1 MGRVKAEHR
10 VRHPSPFTPTS
21 TFYDRGVIDDRGK
34 KTRLQPLNE
43 TEIHKG
49 TFGVSP
55 NLFIKD
61 LRIEDP
67 KISPQQMLDLVV
79 NKKKRGNFIHSKQF
93 QTTVL
98 EPWNQQNDQSNPSI
112 SFNPL
117 SRLQNTQ
124 NVELGMNDTY
134 QAK

>member
-1 MGRVKAEHR
+1 M
-10 VRHPSPFTPTS
+10 
-21 TFYDRGVIDDRGK
+21 
-34 KTRLQPLNE
+34 NE

-67 KISPQQMLDLVV
+67 KISAQQMLDLVI
-79 NKKKRGNFIHSKQF
+79 NKKRNLNQTKQF

-98 EPWNQQNDQSNPSI
+98 EPWNHHNDQSNPSI
-112 SFNPL
+112 SLNPL

-124 NVELGMNDTY
+124 HVEPGLTDSYKTKKKATDTHHHPF
-134 QAK
+134 QVKALNIPSLKI

>member
-1 MGRVKAEHR
+1 M
-10 VRHPSPFTPTS
+10 
-21 TFYDRGVIDDRGK
+21 
-34 KTRLQPLNE
+34 NE

-67 KISPQQMLDLVV
+67 KISAQQMLDLVI
-79 NKKKRGNFIHSKQF
+79 NKKRNQKHTKQF

-98 EPWNQQNDQSNPSI
+98 EPWNHQQNDQSNPSI
-112 SFNPL
+112 SLNPL
-117 SRLQNTQ
+117 SRLQNT
-124 NVELGMNDTY
+124 
-134 QAK
+134 